1 MKILVVEDE
10 QKIANALRQG
20 LEQEGFA
27 IDTAY
32 TGTIGYDLAS
42 TENYDLIILDL
53 MLPEISGTDICKNL
67 RKNNNVTPIIMLTA
81 KGEAEDKINGLN
93 IGADDY
99 LAKPF
104 AFAELLARIRALLRR
119 PRNMLEQE
127 LICDDLKIRPQ
138 EFEVLRAETP
148 IALSRKE
155 FSLLEYL
162 VRNKNK
168 TLPKDKII
176 EHVWNY
182 DDNILPNTVEVYIGY
197 LRNKID
203 RPFKNLKPLIKTVR
217 GFGYRIEESSA

>member
-1 MKILVVEDE
+1 MKILIIEDE
-10 QKIANALRQG
+10 QKIANALKQG

-32 TGTIGYDLAS
+32 TGTAGYDFAS

-67 RKNNNVTPIIMLTA
+67 RKDNNSTPIIMLTA
-81 KGEAEDKINGLN
+81 KSEAEDKINGLN
-93 IGADDY
+93 MGADDY

-127 LICDDLKIRPQ
+127 LTCGDLKIKPQ
-138 EFEVLRAETP
+138 DFEVLRSETP
-148 IALSRKE
+148 ITLSRKE

-203 RPFKNLKPLIKTVR
+203 RPFKNLKPLIKTIR
-217 GFGYRIEESSA
+217 GFGYRIEEPSA